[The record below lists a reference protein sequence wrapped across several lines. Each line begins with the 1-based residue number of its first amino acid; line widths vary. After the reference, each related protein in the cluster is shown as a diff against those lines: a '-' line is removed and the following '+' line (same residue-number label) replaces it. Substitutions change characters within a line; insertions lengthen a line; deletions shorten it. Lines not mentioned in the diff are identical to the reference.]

1 MCSKHVEAWNKLTV
15 KQKFCASSY
24 LISEINILWCT
35 VSKTSTNNCCSFVY
49 GDRWRHFCIQQ
60 IMQLL
65 SPNDTTRHFV
75 MKLRSDLFLDKPAAC
90 HSRIA
95 CLSSWMILV
104 CNRLIYIIVFVIKYE
119 RRLRQTENLVPRNI
133 LGYKGEEIKSRR
145 KTYSRGR
152 TDIVSVATR
161 LRDGWKG
168 TEIPFRTVDFLMA
181 KHVRTGS
188 GVHPD
193 YIPMGTEGFSPG

>member
-1 MCSKHVEAWNKLTV
+1 
-15 KQKFCASSY
+15 
-24 LISEINILWCT
+24 
-35 VSKTSTNNCCSFVY
+35 
-49 GDRWRHFCIQQ
+49 
-60 IMQLL
+60 
-65 SPNDTTRHFV
+65 
-75 MKLRSDLFLDKPAAC
+75 
-90 HSRIA
+90 
-95 CLSSWMILV
+95 MILV

-133 LGYKGEEIKSRR
+133 LGYKGEEIKSRQ

-188 GVHPD
+188 GGPSRLYSH
-193 YIPMGTEGFSPG
+193 GNRGFSPG